1 MITGILKSQMYL
13 TIDESALSEHRF
25 RMILGL
31 KKKKWKRK
39 NFPENYVIQVTE
51 SDHYTNPLPRCPTT
65 GQLLPLKSIFATL
78 LMWTEIEQKHFHFED
93 KSNNR

>member
-1 MITGILKSQMYL
+1 MYL
-13 TIDESALSEHRF
+13 TIDESALCEHRF

-31 KKKKWKRK
+31 KKKKKKK
-39 NFPENYVIQVTE
+39 NFPENVIQVTE
-51 SDHYTNPLPRCPTT
+51 SDHYTNPLPLCPTT

-78 LMWTEIEQKHFHFED
+78 LLWTEIEQKHFHFED